1 MIELKGKYNKDC
13 KIYTDDVEFEAFGLI
28 QSVLDQRVSEDVK
41 VRIMP
46 DVHAGK
52 GIVIGFC
59 MSLNNSMLNPNFVG
73 VDIGCGMLSGR
84 FSKDYKLDL
93 KQIDLDIKKS
103 VPMGFNVHPSPIFKN
118 IPYDDVQ
125 QTADKF
131 VTEYNKKFGTSYVS
145 PTYNEK
151 WLDKKLK
158 DIRIDGVKFWNALGT
173 LGGGNHFL
181 EMGID
186 STGDYWITIHCG
198 SRNFGL
204 NSF

>member
-158 DIRIDGVKFWNALGT
+158 DIRIEEIESVRRI
-173 LGGGNHFL
+173 FL
-181 EMGID
+181 EN
-186 STGDYWITIHCG
+186 
-198 SRNFGL
+198 NFIC
-204 NSF
+204 NIA